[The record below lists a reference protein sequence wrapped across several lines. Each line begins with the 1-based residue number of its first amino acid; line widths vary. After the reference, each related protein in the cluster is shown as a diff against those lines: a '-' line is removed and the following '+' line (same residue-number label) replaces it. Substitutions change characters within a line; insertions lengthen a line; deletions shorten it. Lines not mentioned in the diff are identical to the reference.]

1 MRDKELY
8 RQLLGLSA
16 PWLVARVEL
25 NVAQQRVDVFVEH
38 QERAAWPC
46 PACSVESPLYDHEEE
61 RVWRHLDSCQF
72 RTMLHGRVPRIR
84 CAQHGVR
91 QVRVPWA
98 EPRSR
103 FTVLFERLAID
114 VLLETDVKAG
124 AQLLGL
130 SWDEA
135 HGLKAR
141 AVERGLQRR
150 GKEAPKLLGVD
161 EKAIG
166 HGQQYATVLTDLER
180 KSVVDV
186 APGRSKEA
194 LFECLKDFQVRQLA
208 QVQAVAMDM
217 AKPYIAGIKEFI
229 PGGADKI
236 VFDRYHIMAQLSGAV
251 AQVRRQEQVRLRA
264 QGDDRLTG
272 SRYFWLYGA
281 ENVPEHYEKDFGELR
296 TSTLKTARAW
306 AIKELLRDLWNSPTL
321 EAAKA
326 YAKKWYYWAS
336 HSRLDPIKQVAAM
349 FKRHLPNILTYFAH
363 PITNAATEGLN
374 STLQLLKHRARGFRN
389 FVHFRIAVLFH
400 CGKLD
405 LHPTVH
411 PIPG

>member
-1 MRDKELY
+1 M
-8 RQLLGLSA
+8 
-16 PWLVARVEL
+16 
-25 NVAQQRVDVFVEH
+25 AQQQVHVYVEH
-38 QERAAWPC
+38 QEQAAWPC

-91 QVRVPWA
+91 QVQVPWA

-103 FTVLFERLAID
+103 FTALFERLAID

-124 AQLLGL
+124 AKLLGR

-135 HGLKAR
+135 HGIKAR

-150 GKEAPKLLGVD
+150 GKELPQTLGVD

-166 HGQQYATVLTDLER
+166 HGHQYATVLTDLKR
-180 KSVVDV
+180 KCVLDV
-186 APGRSKEA
+186 APGRSKAA
-194 LFECLKDFQVRQLA
+194 LFECLKDYRVSQLA

-236 VFDRYHIMAQLSGAV
+236 VFDRYHVMAQLNAAV
-251 AQVRRQEQVRLRA
+251 DQVRRQEQAQLLA

-272 SRYFWLYGA
+272 SRFFWLYGA
-281 ENVPEHYEKDFGELR
+281 ENVPERYEQDLGELR
-296 TSTLKTARAW
+296 KSKLKTARAW
-306 AIKELLRDLWNSPTL
+306 ALKESLRDLWNSPTL
-321 EAAKA
+321 EAAKD

-336 HSRLDPIKQVAAM
+336 HSRLEPIKKVAAM
-349 FKRHLPNILTYFAH
+349 FKRHLIGVNYFCRLATTILAGC
-363 PITNAATEGLN
+363 P
-374 STLQLLKHRARGFRN
+374 
-389 FVHFRIAVLFH
+389 
-400 CGKLD
+400 
-405 LHPTVH
+405 
-411 PIPG
+411 PG

>member
-8 RQLLGLSA
+8 RHLLGLSA
-16 PWLVARVEL
+16 PWVVARVEL
-25 NVAQQRVDVFVEH
+25 KVAEQQVDVFVEH
-38 QERAAWPC
+38 QERSAWPC
-46 PACSVESPLYDHEEE
+46 PHCEVDAPLYDHDEE
-61 RVWRHLDSCQF
+61 RSWRHLDSCHF
-72 RTMLHGRVPRIR
+72 RTVLHGRVPRVR

-103 FTVLFERLAID
+103 FTLLFERLAID
-114 VLLETDVKAG
+114 VLLETDLEAG
-124 AQLLGL
+124 SRLLGL

-135 HGLKAR
+135 QGIQAR

-150 GKEAPKLLGVD
+150 GHVAPQVMGVD
-161 EKAIG
+161 EKCIG
-166 HGQQYATVLTDLER
+166 RGHQYATVLTDLER
-180 KSVVDV
+180 QCVVDV

-194 LFECLKDFQVRQLA
+194 LYECLKDFQMCQLA

-217 AKPYIAGIKEFI
+217 AKPYIAGIKEFL

-236 VFDRYHIMAQLSGAV
+236 VFDRYHIVAQLNDAV
-251 AQVRRQEQVRLRA
+251 DKVRRQEQAQLRA
-264 QGDDRLTG
+264 QGDERLTG
-272 SRYFWLYGA
+272 SRYFWLYGE
-281 ENVPEHYEKDFGELR
+281 ENVPPHYEQNFGALR
-296 TSTLKTARAW
+296 NSTLKTARAW
-306 AIKELLRDLWNSPTL
+306 AIKESLRALWNCPTL

-326 YAKKWYYWAS
+326 YAKKWYHWAS
-336 HSRLDPIKQVAAM
+336 HSRLEPIKQAAAM
-349 FKRHLPNILTYFAH
+349 VKRHLPNILTYFVH

-405 LHPTVH
+405 LYPTVH